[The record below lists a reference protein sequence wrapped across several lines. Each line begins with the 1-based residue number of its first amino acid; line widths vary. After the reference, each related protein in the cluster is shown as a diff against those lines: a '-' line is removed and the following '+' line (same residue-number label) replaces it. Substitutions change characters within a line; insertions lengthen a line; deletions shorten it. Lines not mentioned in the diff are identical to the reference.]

1 MPPSCSSSTPT
12 TRRSCGAIAKT
23 RRRHPHASA
32 ATLLE
37 AIAAERASLAALRD
51 RADVLWDTTNF
62 TQAVLKDHIH
72 ATFVSGD
79 TRHTRTTVIAFGF
92 KYGVPLDADW
102 TFDVRFL
109 PNPHYQLDLRP
120 LNGNDAGVAAYLEQ
134 SEDLQPFLERLFA
147 LVDFVVPRARAEG
160 KSQLTFAVG
169 CTADATVRYTLRAGW
184 PSISSR
190 SANRRRPLKNG
201 ICADETPDRFRA
213 LVRARARRQTLAVRG
228 RVRRGALRQ
237 RRIPLADRR
246 GARTSESTSS
256 STGWSATSFRR
267 RSLVRLSR
275 ARRDPRR
282 ARIWRWLNSIVTAVR
297 PYGTDRMIDALLDT
311 RLKRGYKIVTIGGG
325 TGLATLLRGLKK
337 HTSNLSAVVTVSD
350 DGGSSGRLQKE
361 LGVLPPG
368 DIRNCLVALADDEAL
383 VTDLFRYRFTEG
395 EGLTGHSFGNLFLA
409 AMTGI
414 TGNFDDA
421 IKVSSRVLNIKGR
434 VLPATLAV
442 SQLCAR
448 LSDGSLIE
456 GESNISKS
464 TAAID
469 HVFLDPPHAE
479 PLQEVIAAIRD
490 ADAIVLGPGSL
501 YTSIMPNCSSNAS
514 LKKSKPRTR

>member
-1 MPPSCSSSTPT
+1 MKRPIDFVRWFMPGLGVK
-12 TRRSCGAIAKT
+12 RWLI
-23 RRRHPHASA
+23 
-32 ATLLE
+32 
-37 AIAAERASLAALRD
+37 
-51 RADVLWDTTNF
+51 V
-62 TQAVLKDHIH
+62 AVLG
-72 ATFVSGD
+72 AVLFV
-79 TRHTRTTVIAFGF
+79 
-92 KYGVPLDADW
+92 
-102 TFDVRFL
+102 
-109 PNPHYQLDLRP
+109 
-120 LNGNDAGVAAYLEQ
+120 NGASRWLTDEGAHVGINE
-134 SEDLQPFLERLFA
+134 
-147 LVDFVVPRARAEG
+147 LVDWMVGDFFPPADLSYVFLVVG
-160 KSQLTFAVG
+160 LILV
-169 CTADATVRYTLRAGW
+169 
-184 PSISSR
+184 
-190 SANRRRPLKNG
+190 
-201 ICADETPDRFRA
+201 A
-213 LVRARARRQTLAVRG
+213 LG
-228 RVRRGALRQ
+228 
-237 RRIPLADRR
+237 
-246 GARTSESTSS
+246 
-256 STGWSATSFRR
+256 
-267 RSLVRLSR
+267 
-275 ARRDPRR
+275 
-282 ARIWRWLNSIVTAVR
+282 IWRWLNSIVTAVR
-297 PYGTDRMIDALLDT
+297 PYGTDRMIDALIDT

-409 AMTGI
+409 AMTGV

-442 SQLCAR
+442 AQLCAR
-448 LSDGSLIE
+448 LTDGSLIE

-501 YTSIMPNCSSNAS
+501 YTSIMPNLLVQRVASEIEAANAVKIYVCNVMTQPGETVDYTAS
-514 LKKSKPRTR
+514 KHVEALIANAKARVCDIVIVNDEMPRKLLDVYAEERQMPVVVDKPRLDRIGMQTVRAAVISETQTVRHDPEKLAAVVIGVIDQQIAQRASYVKFKPPAEPEQTAPLPRG